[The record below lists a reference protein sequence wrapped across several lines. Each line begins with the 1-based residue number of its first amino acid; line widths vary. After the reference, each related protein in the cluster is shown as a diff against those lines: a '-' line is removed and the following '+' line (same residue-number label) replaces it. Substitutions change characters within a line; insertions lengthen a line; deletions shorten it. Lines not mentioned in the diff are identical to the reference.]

1 MRTPRLYWPAPL
13 PTGAVP
19 LPDAAARHLLKVLR
33 RRDGDPVEL
42 FDGAGLVAEA
52 ILSDVSPK
60 GGQLTVG
67 EAREDRRSEPPL
79 HLHLG
84 LPLLRG
90 ERMDVALQKACELG
104 VSEITLLQ
112 TRRTEVKFEAGARG
126 DRRLAHAEGV
136 LVHAA
141 QQSGRTVLPTLN
153 PPLPLDSFG
162 AERPEALKVVL
173 DPDGAPLETFADPSP
188 GSVVLITGPEGG
200 LSEEECATL
209 ARQGFVRW
217 RLGPRI
223 LRAETAPLAALATL
237 SARFGDF

>member
-13 PTGAVP
+13 PTGTVP

-42 FDGAGLVAEA
+42 FDGAGWVAEA
-52 ILSDVSPK
+52 TLCDVSPK
-60 GGQLTVG
+60 GGQLTVSD
-67 EAREDRRSEPPL
+67 AREDRHSEPPL

-90 ERMDVALQKACELG
+90 ERLDVALQKACELG

-112 TRRTEVKFEAGARG
+112 TQRTEVKFDPGARG
-126 DRRLAHAEGV
+126 ARRLAHAEGV

-141 QQSGRTVLPTLN
+141 QQSGRTVLPKLHA
-153 PPLPLDSFG
+153 PQPLEQFA
-162 AERPEALKVVL
+162 AERPETLKVVL
-173 DPDGAPLETFADPSP
+173 DPEGASLAASESEKPR
-188 GSVVLITGPEGG
+188 SVVLVTGPEGG
-200 LSEEECATL
+200 LSDAECEKL

>member
-13 PTGAVP
+13 PTGTVP
-19 LPDAAARHLLKVLR
+19 LPDTAARHLLKVLR

-42 FDGAGLVAEA
+42 FDGAGSVAQA
-52 ILSDVSPK
+52 TLCNVSPK
-60 GGQLTVG
+60 GGQVIVAD
-67 EAREDRRSEPPL
+67 AREDRRSETPL

-141 QQSGRTVLPTLN
+141 QQSGRTVLPQLHA
-153 PPLPLDSFG
+153 PQPLEHFA
-162 AERPEALKVVL
+162 AERSETLKVVL
-173 DPDGAPLETFADPSP
+173 DPEGAPLETFANPNP
-188 GSVVLITGPEGG
+188 RSVALITGPEGG
-200 LSEEECATL
+200 LSEEECETL
-209 ARQGFVRW
+209 ARMGFVRW

-223 LRAETAPLAALATL
+223 LRAETAPLAAVATL

>member
-13 PTGAVP
+13 PTGTVP

-42 FDGAGLVAEA
+42 FDGAGSVAEA
-52 ILSDVSPK
+52 ILCDVSPK

-67 EAREDRRSEPPL
+67 DAREDRRSEAPL

-90 ERMDVALQKACELG
+90 ERLDVALQKACELG
-104 VSEITLLQ
+104 VGEITLLQ
-112 TRRTEVKFEAGARG
+112 TQRTEVKFEAGARG

-141 QQSGRTVLPTLN
+141 QQSGRTVLPKLN
-153 PPLPLDSFG
+153 PPLPLESFA

-173 DPDGAPLETFADPSP
+173 DPEGAPLAASEETAPA
-188 GSVVLITGPEGG
+188 SVVLITGPEGG
-200 LSEEECATL
+200 LSEAECEQL

>member
-13 PTGAVP
+13 PTGTVP
-19 LPDAAARHLLKVLR
+19 LPDNAARHLLKVLR

-42 FDGAGLVAEA
+42 FDGAGSVAEA
-52 ILSDVSPK
+52 ILCDVSPK

-67 EAREDRRSEPPL
+67 NAREDRRSEPPL

-104 VSEITLLQ
+104 VGEITLLQ
-112 TRRTEVKFEAGARG
+112 TQRTEVKFEAGARG

-141 QQSGRTVLPTLN
+141 QQSGRTVLPQLHA
-153 PPLPLDSFG
+153 PQALEPF
-162 AERPEALKVVL
+162 AAAREEALKVVL
-173 DPDGAPLETFADPSP
+173 DPEGSPLESLANDDPR
-188 GSVVLITGPEGG
+188 SVVLITGPEGG
-200 LSEEECATL
+200 LSEQECEML